1 MSAAAPALAAT
12 GKTASP
18 TRTIVTI
25 CAMIAT
31 LMQALDNTIAN
42 VALPYMQ
49 GTFSTT
55 LDQITWVLTSYIVAA
70 AIMTAPVGW
79 LAARFGRKNF
89 FVACVTGFTVAS
101 ILCGLAETL
110 PQMVVFR
117 LLQGMFGAALVPL
130 SQVTMLDLYPIEQR
144 GNAMAIWGMGVM
156 VGPIL
161 GPTLGG
167 YLTDIYNWRWVF
179 YINLPFG
186 IVAAAG
192 LWLFMQDTGRNSRLQ
207 FDWTGFA
214 VLSLGIGALQLMLDR
229 GEQLDWFGST
239 EIMIEAVLAG
249 LGTYLFIVHMLT
261 ADKPF
266 IPPALFRDANFVSGI
281 LVMLAMGMVLLAS
294 SALLAPYL
302 QNLSGYSVSQ
312 AGLLMVPRGV
322 GTMIAMLIAGRSVNR
337 IDPRLLILAG
347 VVMLAGTMWEMAGW
361 TPNVSAWSLTVTT
374 LIQGVGLGFV
384 FIPLNVISFGTL
396 PPELRTDGT
405 AMFSL
410 MRNVGGAIGISITS
424 FLLAQNTQIIHA
436 RIAEQVTPF
445 NRMLQS
451 GGAYLFW
458 NMTKPQGLAAL
469 NTEITRQAQIMAY
482 ANDFMLMFLV
492 SLTVALLLLFM
503 RRPKMRTMPAEHGLK
518 QPP

>member
-1 MSAAAPALAAT
+1 
-12 GKTASP
+12 
-18 TRTIVTI
+18 
-25 CAMIAT
+25 
-31 LMQALDNTIAN
+31 
-42 VALPYMQ
+42 
-49 GTFSTT
+49 
-55 LDQITWVLTSYIVAA
+55 
-70 AIMTAPVGW
+70 
-79 LAARFGRKNF
+79 
-89 FVACVTGFTVAS
+89 
-101 ILCGLAETL
+101 
-110 PQMVVFR
+110 
-117 LLQGMFGAALVPL
+117 
-130 SQVTMLDLYPIEQR
+130 
-144 GNAMAIWGMGVM
+144 
-156 VGPIL
+156 
-161 GPTLGG
+161 
-167 YLTDIYNWRWVF
+167 
-179 YINLPFG
+179 
-186 IVAAAG
+186 
-192 LWLFMQDTGRNSRLQ
+192 
-207 FDWTGFA
+207 
-214 VLSLGIGALQLMLDR
+214 
-229 GEQLDWFGST
+229 
-239 EIMIEAVLAG
+239 MIEAVLAG
-249 LGTYLFIVHMLT
+249 LGGYLFIVHMLT
-261 ADKPF
+261 AEKPF

-347 VVMLAGTMWEMAGW
+347 VVMLAGTMWQMSGW
-361 TPNVSAWSLTVTT
+361 TPDVSAWSLTLTT
-374 LIQGVGLGFV
+374 LIQGFGLGFV

-458 NMTKPQGLAAL
+458 NMTKPQGLSAL

-503 RRPKMRTMPAEHGLK
+503 RRPRMRTMPAEHSAAMD
-518 QPP
+518 

>member
-1 MSAAAPALAAT
+1 MTALAAVERP
-12 GKTASP
+12 ASP
-18 TRTIVTI
+18 ARTIVTV
-25 CAMIAT
+25 CSMIAT

-79 LAARFGRKNF
+79 LSARFGRKNF
-89 FVACVTGFTVAS
+89 FLACVAGFTAAS

-110 PQMVVFR
+110 PQMVAFR
-117 LLQGMFGAALVPL
+117 LLQGTFGAALVPL
-130 SQVTMLDLYPIEQR
+130 SQVTMLDLYPVEQR
-144 GNAMAIWGMGVM
+144 GSAMAIWGMGVM

-186 IVAAAG
+186 IVAVVG
-192 LWLFMQDTGRNSRLQ
+192 LWLFMEDTGRNSRLQ

-239 EIMIEAVLAG
+239 EIVVETVLSL
-249 LGTYLFIVHMLT
+249 LGVYLFVVHMFT

-266 IPPALFRDANFVSGI
+266 IPPRIFRDINFVAGV

-302 QNLSGYSVSQ
+302 QNLGGYSVSQ

-322 GTMIAMLIAGRSVNR
+322 GTMIAMLVAGRSVNR
-337 IDPRLLILAG
+337 IDPRLLILFG
-347 VVMLAGTMWEMAGW
+347 VMLLSSTMWEMSGW
-361 TPNVSAWSLTVTT
+361 TPDISAWSLTVTT

-384 FIPLNVISFGTL
+384 FIPLNVISFATL
-396 PPELRTDGT
+396 PAELRTDGT
-405 AMFSL
+405 ALFSL
-410 MRNVGGAIGISITS
+410 MRNVGGAVGISITS

-436 RIAEQVTPF
+436 RIAEHVTPF
-445 NRMLQS
+445 NRMLQT
-451 GGAYLFW
+451 GGAFLFW
-458 NMTKPQGLAAL
+458 NTATAPGRAAL
-469 NTEITRQAQIMAY
+469 NMEITRQAQIMAY
-482 ANDFMLMFLV
+482 ANDFKFMFMV
-492 SLTVALLLLFM
+492 SLLVAVLLLFM
-503 RRPKMRTMPAEHGLK
+503 RRPSMHAGPADHAA
-518 QPP
+518 PMD